1 MYEAMD
7 LIVDFFK
14 NYKVAKEEQK
24 NTVFPHI
31 VSSLE

>member
-24 NTVFPHI
+24 NMQI
-31 VSSLE
+31 MKL